1 MGRIRFCL
9 TSADGHAS
17 QTGCALFPSPC
28 GSENSMGRHGHTKRR
43 PALQKTHRRPPFSL
57 PFGALR
63 TLRLPFPDPLVQ
75 SLRSQPRADQR
86 SPKTSSRHRA
96 RPFFGGAHLARA
108 VLQPLFYGRQRRCQA
123 RRRHETLYSFLP
135 IHIRLDLPPTASRAQ
150 ESTGTGTRLFR
161 TRLRGPTLPSP
172 I

>member
-28 GSENSMGRHGHTKRR
+28 GSENFVGRHGHTKRR
-43 PALQKTHRRPPFSL
+43 PALQKAHSRPPFSL

-75 SLRSQPRADQR
+75 SLCSQPRADQR

-96 RPFFGGAHLARA
+96 RPFLGGAHLARA
-108 VLQPLFYGRQRRCQA
+108 VLQPLFYGRQRRRKA
-123 RRRHETLYSFLP
+123 RRRHEALCPFLP
-135 IHIRLDLPPTASRAQ
+135 IHIRLHLPPTASRAQ
-150 ESTGTGTRLFR
+150 ESRR
-161 TRLRGPTLPSP
+161 TRTYCF
-172 I
+172 